1 MPCSNRKSSPSKFR
15 EICHRLA
22 LLTPRSNEKAAL
34 NDLEQEFN
42 KEISRLT
49 ADSKNVFFTAPK
61 DIYDKYYAR
70 DSAIGDEI
78 TQANSVPEATRLS
91 SIKQTYKTNVTALN
105 QISAKALQKDRF
117 HQKITEEIIYLLF
130 LNRYF
135 RRIGELYRRISADG
149 KITANIIS
157 NNPGDGLILTPGEIS
172 SILEITDF
180 DFQIYLIA
188 LLKLVDFIL
197 EYSTNCII
205 LISTDTS
212 SDITVKS
219 QYSLCLLNLNLI
231 RKLQDG
237 FQILDLKN
245 DAVRRKYDGL
255 KYSFKKLNGIVY
267 DLSLRHLIEHE
278 VVLD

>member
-1 MPCSNRKSSPSKFR
+1 MN
-15 EICHRLA
+15 
-22 LLTPRSNEKAAL
+22 N
-34 NDLEQEFN
+34 LEQEFN
-42 KEISRLT
+42 KEIASLT

-61 DIYDKYYAR
+61 DIYGKYYAR
-70 DSAIGDEI
+70 DAAIGDEI
-78 TQANSVPEATRLS
+78 TQANSTPEVTRLS
-91 SIKQTYKTNVTALN
+91 SIKQTYKKSITALH

-117 HQKITEEIIYLLF
+117 HQKISEEIIYLLL

-135 RRIGELYRRISADG
+135 KRIGQLYRLMSADG

-157 NNPGDGLILTPGEIS
+157 NSPGDGLILTPGEIS
-172 SILEITDF
+172 SILDIKDF

-188 LLKLVDFIL
+188 LLKLVEFIL

-212 SDITVKS
+212 SNVTVKL

-245 DAVRRKYDGL
+245 DGVRRKYDGL

-278 VVLD
+278 VVLE